1 MKRNKFKFFISV
13 LLLNILFLQNIS
25 FAYSYYVMPS
35 VGGASVGFGAGGNGK
50 KSGSFGVNSGSSNR
64 DSAWVNDMTEIT
76 GANVDIAVAGKTSIT
91 GAMIDGGDNLHLTT
105 NELEFKDLHDFE
117 RVGETGF
124 GVSTSVGVS
133 TDKGET
139 SLHPNGETSLTL
151 KDTGHDRE
159 QITRA
164 TIGEGV
170 IEVGGKVADDAEL
183 SGLNRDTTK
192 AQEITK
198 DITTGALD
206 ATASIDNRV
215 FTSEGRSDILDTT
228 VNILDNIKG
237 AASNFAN
244 DVVDIYNNP
253 LKIVRDLGD
262 ALNESINNFA
272 KTLNINANNSDEYQ
286 DELIEKLKET
296 EEQLKDKNL
305 SEQQKIKLAEEIE
318 QISSLVI
325 QIETGTIECSKG
337 NCTPK
342 FDNINNYA
350 VDENGNM
357 FDPPVLCR
365 ANGTCA
371 QLTKLENDQTR
382 VWKKTEDLDLKIKLD
397 SNGNPVIVKG
407 AAYLS
412 NFGKYDVVSIGSIH
426 WSAADI
432 SKNGNVTGG
441 GLSYLLDA
449 AEKDF
454 PEFYK
459 EYITIAG
466 TDNNGKANINNNS
479 LISDSNKL
487 EKLEKLAIK
496 YENNEEFKKFENAVA
511 YNVYYE
517 RPVSKL
523 PQDIQNR
530 INNLPIEAK
539 QIIMSTYVQ
548 YGEGTNRIKQAFNAI
563 DNDYMALSY
572 IISKKDPYSSRK
584 VIEFDILNKEY
595 DIKN

>member
-1 MKRNKFKFFISV
+1 MINLNKVYEKI
-13 LLLNILFLQNIS
+13 
-25 FAYSYYVMPS
+25 
-35 VGGASVGFGAGGNGK
+35 
-50 KSGSFGVNSGSSNR
+50 
-64 DSAWVNDMTEIT
+64 
-76 GANVDIAVAGKTSIT
+76 
-91 GAMIDGGDNLHLTT
+91 
-105 NELEFKDLHDFE
+105 
-117 RVGETGF
+117 
-124 GVSTSVGVS
+124 
-133 TDKGET
+133 
-139 SLHPNGETSLTL
+139 
-151 KDTGHDRE
+151 
-159 QITRA
+159 
-164 TIGEGV
+164 
-170 IEVGGKVADDAEL
+170 
-183 SGLNRDTTK
+183 
-192 AQEITK
+192 
-198 DITTGALD
+198 D
-206 ATASIDNRV
+206 ATLTVDNRW
-215 FTSEGRSDILDTT
+215 FKGEGRSDILDTT

-262 ALNESINNFA
+262 ALNESINDFA

-305 SEQQKIKLAEEIE
+305 SEQQKMKLTEEIE

-382 VWKKTEDLDLKIKLD
+382 VWKKTEDLDLKIQLD

-466 TDNNGKANINNNS
+466 TDNNGKANINNSS

-496 YENNEEFKKFENAVA
+496 YENNEEFKKFEKAVA

-539 QIIMSTYVQ
+539 QIIMSTYIQ
-548 YGEGTNRIKQAFNAI
+548 YGENSDVVKEKFTR
-563 DNDYMALSY
+563 Y
-572 IISKKDPYSSRK
+572 KDPYK
-584 VIEFDILNKEY
+584 AIEKIIYSKEGFANRMDNELKILKKIKKENK
-595 DIKN
+595 K